1 MKVRV
6 LLLTTLIVGTACG
19 GTDPADATTPVTVF
33 AAASLTEAFTQIAED
48 YEGPHDV
55 DVRLSFGPSDGLAT
69 QIQEGAPADVFASA
83 SPKWMDAVEADP
95 GVTDRA
101 DFARNL
107 LVVIVPAGNP
117 AGLGSL
123 DDLGQ
128 PGIKLVLAAE
138 GVPVGD
144 YAREMLANAGIA
156 DEALA
161 NVVSNEDDVKGVV
174 QKVALGEADA
184 GIVYRTDV
192 TATVEADLEV
202 IDVPADVN
210 VEAVYPIAALAGAP
224 DPGTGVRRLRSR
236 ARAGDARSG
245 GLPRT
250 VRTRLPAGVVAL
262 AALGVTFVLLPVAG
276 LLDRAPWGQ
285 VGELLTSEIALEGLR
300 VSLIV
305 SLGAAAFSILIGVPL
320 GLVLGRTS
328 FPGIAV
334 VRALALLPLVLP
346 PVVAGIGLL
355 TAFGRRGLLGGPARA
370 IGLELPFTTA
380 GAALAAAFVSFPFVV
395 LAVEAGLRSLD
406 TRLEDAAA
414 SLGGSRWYVL
424 RRVTVPLLAPQI
436 VAGAVLAWARALGE
450 FGATI
455 TFAGNFRGET
465 QTMPLAV
472 FEALQSD
479 PGAATILS
487 LVLVV
492 VSLGILIALRGRFIG
507 ATA

>member
-19 GTDPADATTPVTVF
+19 GTDAADATSPVTVF

-55 DVRLSFGPSDGLAT
+55 EVRLSFGPSDGLAT

-202 IDVPADVN
+202 IDVPTDVN

-224 DPGTGVRRLRSR
+224 AP
-236 ARAGDARSG
+236 AREF
-245 GLPRT
+245 
-250 VRTRLPAGVVAL
+250 VAY
-262 AALGVTFVLLPVAG
+262 
-276 LLDRAPWGQ
+276 
-285 VGELLTSEIALEGLR
+285 
-300 VSLIV
+300 
-305 SLGAAAFSILIGVPL
+305 
-320 GLVLGRTS
+320 VLG
-328 FPGIAV
+328 PGQETLEAV
-334 VRALALLPLVLP
+334 
-346 PVVAGIGLL
+346 G
-355 TAFGRRGLLGGPARA
+355 F
-370 IGLELPFTTA
+370 
-380 GAALAAAFVSFPFVV
+380 
-395 LAVEAGLRSLD
+395 
-406 TRLEDAAA
+406 
-414 SLGGSRWYVL
+414 
-424 RRVTVPLLAPQI
+424 LAP
-436 VAGAVLAWARALGE
+436 
-450 FGATI
+450 
-455 TFAGNFRGET
+455 
-465 QTMPLAV
+465 
-472 FEALQSD
+472 
-479 PGAATILS
+479 
-487 LVLVV
+487 
-492 VSLGILIALRGRFIG
+492 
-507 ATA
+507 